1 MRYEIALKGSYAL
14 LRVFLSGGES
24 VVAEPGAMVYM
35 RGPIEVQTS
44 AVGGVWKALKRAILG
59 GENFFMNT
67 YVSRGEG
74 EIGFAPQLPGDID
87 VIPMNG
93 ALYVQSTS
101 YLACDPSVE
110 MDVSFGGF
118 KTFFAGEGIF
128 LLKLQGEGDVAVS
141 SFGGIRS
148 VTLQPGEE
156 ITVDTGH
163 VVAFDGTLKWDVR
176 TFGGLKSTLLGG
188 EGLVCTFTGPGRVYI
203 QTRNYPAFVDWVKSL
218 VSRQTGSR

>member
-44 AVGGVWKALKRAILG
+44 VMGGVWKALKRAVLG

-93 ALYVQSTS
+93 TLYVQSTS
-101 YLACDPSVE
+101 YLASDPSVE

-163 VVAFDGTLKWDVR
+163 VVALRRYTEMGCQNIWRVEIQ
-176 TFGGLKSTLLGG
+176 TFGRR
-188 EGLVCTFTGPGRVYI
+188 GPCMHLHG
-203 QTRNYPAFVDWVKSL
+203 TRKGVHPDKELPCFC
-218 VSRQTGSR
+218 